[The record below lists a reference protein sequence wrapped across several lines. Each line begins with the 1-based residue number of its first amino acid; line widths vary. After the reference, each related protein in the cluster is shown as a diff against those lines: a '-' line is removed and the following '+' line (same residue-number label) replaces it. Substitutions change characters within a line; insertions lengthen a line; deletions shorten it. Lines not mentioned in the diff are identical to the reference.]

1 MIERMQEDLKRAMKA
16 GDKTTISVLR
26 MLLSA
31 LKYSVID
38 AKRDLNKEEVAAL
51 IQKSI
56 RSRKE
61 SIEAFR
67 TGGRPELAEREEAE
81 LRIVEQYLPA
91 QMEGP
96 ELEQAV
102 DGLLAELNITQ
113 KKDLGRAMK
122 EFMSRYRG
130 KADGK
135 AVNALIASRLS

>member
-1 MIERMQEDLKRAMKA
+1 MIERLQEDLKRAMKA
-16 GDKTTISVLR
+16 GDKTTVSVLR

-31 LKYSVID
+31 LKYSAID
-38 AKRDLNKEEVAAL
+38 EKRDLSEAEVSAL
-51 IQKSI
+51 LQKSI

-67 TGGRPELAEREEAE
+67 AGGRPELAEKEEAE
-81 LRIVEQYLPA
+81 LKIVEQYLPA
-91 QMEGP
+91 QMEGV

-102 DGLLAELNITQ
+102 DRLLAELNITQ

-122 EFMSRYRG
+122 EFMARYRG

-135 AVNALIASRLS
+135 TVNALIASRLS

>member
-1 MIERMQEDLKRAMKA
+1 MQERIQADLRQAMKA
-16 GDKTTISVLR
+16 GDKTTVSVLR

-31 LKYSVID
+31 LKYASIEE
-38 AKRDLNKEEVAAL
+38 KRDLKEEEFASLV
-51 IQKSI
+51 QKSV

-67 TGGRPELAEREEAE
+67 KGGRGDLVEREEAE
-81 LRIVEQYLPA
+81 LKVLERYLPA
-91 QMEGP
+91 QMAGV

-102 DGLLAELNITQ
+102 DRLLSELGITE

-122 EFMSRYRG
+122 EFMARHRG

-135 AVNALIASRLS
+135 AVNALIASRLR

>member
-1 MIERMQEDLKRAMKA
+1 MIERMREDLKRAMKA
-16 GDKTTISVLR
+16 GDKTTVSVLR

-31 LKYSVID
+31 VNYSAID
-38 AKRDLNKEEVAAL
+38 EKRELSEEEVVAL
-51 IQKSI
+51 LQKSI

-67 TGGRPELAEREEAE
+67 SGGRPELAEKEEAE
-81 LRIVEQYLPA
+81 LKIVEHYLPA

-102 DGLLAELNITQ
+102 DRLLTELQITQ
-113 KKDLGRAMK
+113 KKEMGRAMK
-122 EFMSRYRG
+122 EFMARYRG

-135 AVNALIASRLS
+135 AVNALIASKLS

>member
-1 MIERMQEDLKRAMKA
+1 MIERLQEDLKRAMKS
-16 GDKTTISVLR
+16 GDKLTVSVLR
-26 MLLSA
+26 MLLST
-31 LKYSVID
+31 LKYSAID
-38 AKRDLNKEEVAAL
+38 EKRDLSEEEVAAL

-67 TGGRPELAEREEAE
+67 GGGRMELAEKEEAE
-81 LRIVEQYLPA
+81 LKILELYLPA

-102 DGLLAELNITQ
+102 DRLLAELNITQ
-113 KKDLGRAMK
+113 KKDMGRAMK

-130 KADGK
+130 KVDGK
-135 AVNALIASRLS
+135 AANAIIASRLG

>member
-1 MIERMQEDLKRAMKA
+1 MQERIQADLKQAMKA
-16 GDKTTISVLR
+16 GDKTTVSVLR

-31 LKYSVID
+31 LKYASIEE
-38 AKRDLNKEEVAAL
+38 KRDLKEEEFASLV
-51 IQKSI
+51 QKSV

-67 TGGRPELAEREEAE
+67 KGGRGDLVEREEAE
-81 LRIVEQYLPA
+81 LKVLERYLPA
-91 QMEGP
+91 QMAGI

-102 DGLLAELNITQ
+102 DRLLSELGITE

-122 EFMSRYRG
+122 EFMARHRG

-135 AVNALIASRLS
+135 AVNALIASRLR

>member
-1 MIERMQEDLKRAMKA
+1 MIDRLQEDLKRAMKA
-16 GDKTTISVLR
+16 GDKMTVSVLR

-31 LKYSVID
+31 LKYSAID
-38 AKRDLNKEEVAAL
+38 EKRDLGPEEVAAL
-51 IQKSI
+51 LQKSI

-67 TGGRPELAEREEAE
+67 KGGRPELAEKEEAE
-81 LRIVEQYLPA
+81 LKIVEQYLPA

-96 ELEQAV
+96 ELERAV
-102 DGLLAELNITQ
+102 DSLLSELDITQ

-122 EFMSRYRG
+122 EFMARHRG

-135 AVNALIASRLS
+135 AVNAIIASRLR

>member
-1 MIERMQEDLKRAMKA
+1 MIERLQEDLKRAMKS
-16 GDKTTISVLR
+16 GDKLTVSVLR

-31 LKYSVID
+31 LKYSAID
-38 AKRDLNKEEVAAL
+38 EKRDLSEAEVATL

-61 SIEAFR
+61 SIEGFR
-67 TGGRPELAEREEAE
+67 AGGGMELAEKEEAE
-81 LRIVEQYLPA
+81 LKILEFYLPA

-102 DGLLAELNITQ
+102 ERLLSELNITQ
-113 KKDLGRAMK
+113 KKDMGRAMK
-122 EFMSRYRG
+122 EFMARYRG

-135 AVNALIASRLS
+135 AVNAIIASRLG

>member
-1 MIERMQEDLKRAMKA
+1 MIERLQEDLKRAMKS
-16 GDKTTISVLR
+16 GEKLTVSVLR

-38 AKRDLNKEEVAAL
+38 EKRDLSEAEVAAL

-67 TGGRPELAEREEAE
+67 AGGRMELAEKEEAE
-81 LRIVEQYLPA
+81 LKILEFYLPA
-91 QMEGP
+91 QMEGS

-102 DGLLAELNITQ
+102 DRLLSELNITQ
-113 KKDLGRAMK
+113 KKDMGRAMK
-122 EFMSRYRG
+122 EFMARYRG

-135 AVNALIASRLS
+135 AVSAIIASRLG